1 MKSIL
6 DPSFKYV
13 PAAATD
19 IRKTFARV
27 RREQAAAKRKE
38 ETQFRSPV
46 LIEFFESQRGPA
58 RVFRYKA
65 RQ

>member
-27 RREQAAAKRKE
+27 RQIGRAH
-38 ETQFRSPV
+38 V
-46 LIEFFESQRGPA
+46 
-58 RVFRYKA
+58 
-65 RQ
+65 